1 MIHRNLHAR
10 NMLACYEQSGPWAD
24 GSILTQHERELKASY
39 ERRCKSLVAP
49 GFYRYLLDAYKV
61 LWGTEPARTGADP
74 LYLEGFTYNS
84 GYGQSLSDA
93 LKGALIRSQVL
104 GSCFLVVDSFAEQPD
119 SREQMLSERSYPY
132 LELVHSFDVLGLQ
145 VDRTGALTLFAYQYE
160 HEGET
165 YTRTY
170 TPYAVTDTRLKD
182 KASTSM
188 EIPVRMPVI
197 PVAPGIVLQSG
208 ETPPSPSLSLY
219 QMQKAITNTLSM
231 VSEEIAQT
239 SFPLL
244 VLNAATAPNDSAR
257 LGVAQGLH
265 LQPGESA
272 SYLVPSSD
280 TVSTKLAYA
289 DRLKG
294 MMIETTLNL
303 LTNSQAQS
311 GVAKELDRAGSVQGL
326 RALAAYMEKVEYS
339 IYELFCQWLHQAPS
353 TEYKVRYSRAY
364 TEATIADYLT
374 SALDILGGDFSE
386 ATKKAVR
393 KETVARLF
401 ADDEL
406 LSAQLMQAEEEYA
419 GSEPGV
425 LDTVPPVP
433 APEEAEG

>member
-10 NMLACYEQSGPWAD
+10 QMLACYENSGAWAD
-24 GSILTQHERELKASY
+24 GTILTKHERELKESY
-39 ERRCKSLVAP
+39 ERRCKQLVSP
-49 GFYRYLLDAYKV
+49 GFYPYLMDSFKV
-61 LWGTEPARTGADP
+61 LWGTEPARTGADS
-74 LYLEGFTYNS
+74 LYLEGFVYNS

-93 LKGALIRSQVL
+93 IKGALIRSQVL
-104 GSCFLVVDSFAEQPD
+104 GSCFLVVDSFSEQPE
-119 SREQMLSERSYPY
+119 SREAMLAQRSYPY
-132 LELVHSFDVLGLQ
+132 LEVINSFDVQTLE
-145 VDRTGALTLFAYQYE
+145 VDRTGAITLFAYNYQAG
-160 HEGET
+160 GET
-165 YTRTY
+165 FTRTY
-170 TPYAVTDTRLKD
+170 TPHAVADTRHKD

-197 PVAPGIVLQSG
+197 PVAPGVVLQSG

-219 QMQKAITNTLSM
+219 QMQRAITNTLSM

-244 VLNAATAPNDSAR
+244 VLNAAQAPKDSAR

-272 SYLVPSSD
+272 SYLTPSSD
-280 TVSTKLAYA
+280 TVGTKLAYA
-289 DRLKG
+289 DRLKSL
-294 MMIETTLNL
+294 MVETTLNL

-311 GVAKELDRAGSVQGL
+311 GVAKELDRASSVQGL
-326 RALAAYMEKVEYS
+326 RALASYMEKVEYS
-339 IYELFCQWLHQAPS
+339 IYELFCAWLKQAPG

-374 SALDILGGDFSE
+374 SALDILNGDFSE
-386 ATKKAVR
+386 STKKAVR

-419 GSEPGV
+419 GSEPGT
-425 LDTVPPVP
+425 LDAVQE
-433 APEEAEG
+433 PEV